1 MSITTNGRPA
11 IPLADLAFAYEL
23 RSQGLS
29 WKAITRHVSWERTAL
44 IKGIAQRIRKTDGP
58 V

>member
-1 MSITTNGRPA
+1 MSITANGRPA

-23 RSQGLS
+23 RGQGLS

-44 IKGIAQRIRKTDGP
+44 IKGIARRMN
-58 V
+58 

>member
-1 MSITTNGRPA
+1 MSTITSTGGRPQ

-23 RSQGLS
+23 RGRGLS

-44 IKGIAQRIRKTDGP
+44 IKGIARRMN
-58 V
+58 

>member
-29 WKAITRHVSWERTAL
+29 WKAIARHISWERTAL
-44 IKGIAQRIRKTDGP
+44 IKGIARRMN
-58 V
+58 

>member
-1 MSITTNGRPA
+1 MSTTINLGGRPQ

-23 RSQGLS
+23 RGQGLS

-44 IKGIAQRIRKTDGP
+44 IKGIARRLKEGQ
-58 V
+58 

>member
-1 MSITTNGRPA
+1 MSITTNGRPQ

-23 RSQGLS
+23 RCQGLS

-44 IKGIAQRIRKTDGP
+44 IKGIARRMN
-58 V
+58 